1 MSATALQINDA
12 AISVALAP
20 LGPGSLGPGSLG
32 PGSLDELVEHHG
44 LVTGE
49 TLARARLV
57 QAETGERFAAILTRL
72 GLVSESALAAAAARA
87 TGLPLAATGDFGLP
101 VAVDRIS
108 ERFLR
113 EFKAAVLR
121 ADDGVCD
128 VAVVDPFDP
137 YPVSAIRLALGM
149 PVRVFVGRS
158 SDIEA
163 AIDRA
168 YGPAMAADAAIDDA
182 ADEADLERLKDLAS
196 DAPAIRAINWL
207 ITAAVEQ
214 RSSDI
219 HLEATEDG
227 IVVRFR
233 IDGEMR
239 TVETLPAAMRA
250 PLVSRIKVMAGLN
263 IAERRLPQ
271 DGRLRLAVRG
281 HDIDLRVATSPT
293 INGESA
299 VLRLLDRSN
308 LTLDFAALG
317 FDPAVLAKLRD
328 TLALPNGIV
337 LATGPTGSGKTT
349 TLYAALTELNAPNR
363 KILTIEDP
371 IEYRLAGVNQMQVNP
386 AIGLDFATALRSFLR
401 QDPDVIMVGEIR
413 DIETAQ
419 VAVHAALTGHMI
431 LSTLHTNTAASAV
444 TRLLDMGVEPFL
456 IASTLSAVL
465 AQRLVRRLCPACRE
479 AYDPPVPVGDATT
492 LYRAVGCGECD
503 HTGYRGRIALVEFLV
518 VDATIAKLVLAR
530 AEARDIA
537 AASAATSMYADG
549 IAKARAGLTTI
560 EEVLRVT
567 RENGE

>member
-1 MSATALQINDA
+1 MTTTVVQTDLASQPSESLA
-12 AISVALAP
+12 VAVPA
-20 LGPGSLGPGSLG
+20 
-32 PGSLDELVEHHG
+32 SLDQLVEG
-44 LVTGE
+44 CALVTGE
-49 TLARARLV
+49 TLVRARLV
-57 QAETGERFAAILTRL
+57 QAETGERFAAIVTRL
-72 GLVSESALAAAAARA
+72 GLVSEAALASAAAHA
-87 TGLPLAATGDFGLP
+87 TGLPLVTGADYDGLP
-101 VAVDRIS
+101 VAADRVS

-121 ADDGVCD
+121 CDGDVCD

-137 YPVSAIRLALGM
+137 YPASAIGLVLGV
-149 PVRVFVGRS
+149 PVRVSIGRS

-163 AIDRA
+163 ALDRA
-168 YGPAMAADAAIDDA
+168 YGPAASTRPTIDAA

-196 DAPAIRAINWL
+196 DAPAIRAINRL
-207 ITAAVEQ
+207 ITTAVEQ

-219 HLEATEDG
+219 HLEASEDG
-227 IVVRFR
+227 IIVRFR

-239 TVETLPAAMRA
+239 TVETLPAAIRA
-250 PLVSRIKVMAGLN
+250 PLVSRIKIMAGLN

-281 HDIDLRVATSPT
+281 HDIDLRVATTPT

-317 FDPAVLAKLRD
+317 FDAAVLGKLRD

-349 TLYAALTELNAPNR
+349 TLYAALAELNTPQR
-363 KILTIEDP
+363 KVLTIEDP
-371 IEYRLAGVNQMQVNP
+371 IEYRLAGINQMQVNP
-386 AIGLDFATALRSFLR
+386 SIGLDFATALRSFLR

-413 DIETAQ
+413 DAETAQ
-419 VAVHAALTGHMI
+419 VAVQAALTGHMI
-431 LSTLHTNTAASAV
+431 LATLHTNTAASAV

-465 AQRLVRRLCPACRE
+465 AQRLVRRLCPTCRE
-479 AYDPPVPVGDATT
+479 AFTPAVPVGDVTT
-492 LYRAVGCGECD
+492 FYRAVGCSACD
-503 HTGYRGRIALVEFLV
+503 HSGYRGRIALVEFLV
-518 VDATIAKLVLAR
+518 VDPVIAKLVLAR
-530 AEARDIA
+530 AEARDLA
-537 AASAATSMYADG
+537 AASSATSMFADG
-549 IAKARAGLTTI
+549 LAKVRAGLTTI